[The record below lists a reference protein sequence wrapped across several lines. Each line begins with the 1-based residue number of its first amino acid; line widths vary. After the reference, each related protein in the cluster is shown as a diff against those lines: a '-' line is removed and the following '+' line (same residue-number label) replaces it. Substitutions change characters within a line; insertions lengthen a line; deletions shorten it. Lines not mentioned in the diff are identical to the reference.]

1 MIISCA
7 LPAGTRPWVVSD
19 TDGVCVEFVD
29 GTSVFRFR
37 LADEQVRHLNQ
48 QLTAHLDRRAAEQT
62 LAMLEAERERRRPGE
77 RPEALAVMA
86 EVRVKEEAACGEA
99 AGALTGK
106 VG

>member
-37 LADEQVRHLNQ
+37 MTDEQVRHLNQ
-48 QLTAHLDRRAAEQT
+48 QLTAHLDRRAAERT

-86 EVRVKEEAACGEA
+86 ETQKSEAAAEATA
-99 AGALTGK
+99 AGALMGK